1 MRKKTTGIARQTRAG
16 SPEPAEATLLEEG
29 APMGHARRISLA
41 KISLAKK
48 ALLAAATVAGLAGTA
63 AAQEVVKVG
72 FILPMTG
79 QSASTG
85 RQVEAGARLYVAEHG
100 DTVAGKKIELV
111 FKDDGGVP
119 DVSKRLAQELVVRE
133 KANVIAGFG
142 LTPLAFAAAP
152 IATQAKVPMIV
163 TAAATSAITEKSP
176 YIARTSFTLPQ
187 VTVGIADW
195 AAKNGIKKV
204 VTIVSDY
211 GPGNDAA
218 TFFKKTF
225 TADGGEVVDELK
237 VPLQN
242 PDFSPFLQRAKDAKP
257 DAVFV
262 FVPSG
267 QGAVFMKQFAERGL
281 TEAGIKLIATGDLL
295 DDDLLD
301 KIGDVALGIV
311 NTHHYSAAH
320 DSPENKAFVAAFKA
334 ANEGMRPNFMGLA
347 GYDGMALIYEALKKT
362 NGDVSGDAMI
372 AAMKGA
378 KWVSPRGP
386 VEIDAETR
394 DIIQNVYVRK
404 VERLPDGLYNVEFST
419 IEAVKDPAKAGL

>member
-1 MRKKTTGIARQTRAG
+1 MKK
-16 SPEPAEATLLEEG
+16 SLATLIAG
-29 APMGHARRISLA
+29 AL
-41 KISLAKK
+41 
-48 ALLAAATVAGLAGTA
+48 VAGLAGPA
-63 AAQEVVKVG
+63 VAEDAVKVG

-85 RQVEAGARLYVAEHG
+85 RQVEAGARLYVAQHG
-100 DTVAGKKIELV
+100 DTVAGKKIELI

-119 DVSKRLAQELVVRE
+119 DVTKRIAQELVVRD
-133 KANVIAGFG
+133 KVNVLAGFG

-163 TAAATSAITEKSP
+163 TAAATSVITEKSP

-187 VTVGIADW
+187 VSVGMADF
-195 AAKNGIKKV
+195 AAKDGIKTV

-211 GPGNDAA
+211 GPGTDANA
-218 TFFKKTF
+218 FFKKRF
-225 TADGGEVVDELK
+225 EAAGGKVVEELK

-242 PDFSPFLQRAKDAKP
+242 PDFSAFLQRAKDAAP

-281 TEAGIKLIATGDLL
+281 AEAGIKLIATGDLL
-295 DDDLLD
+295 DDDLLN
-301 KIGDVALGIV
+301 KMGDVALGVV

-334 ANEGMRPNFMGLA
+334 ANGGMRPNFMGLA
-347 GYDGMALIYEALKKT
+347 AYDGMALIYAALEKT
-362 NGDVSGDAMI
+362 GGDVSGDALI
-372 AAMKGA
+372 AAMKGM
-378 KWVSPRGP
+378 KWTSPRGP

-404 VERLPDGLYNVEFST
+404 VERVDGELYNVEFDT
-419 IEAVKDPAKAGL
+419 IEAVKDPAKAGE

>member
-1 MRKKTTGIARQTRAG
+1 MKK
-16 SPEPAEATLLEEG
+16 
-29 APMGHARRISLA
+29 SLA
-41 KISLAKK
+41 ILMAG
-48 ALLAAATVAGLAGTA
+48 ALVAGLAGPA
-63 AAQEVVKVG
+63 VAEDAVKVG

-85 RQVEAGARLYVAEHG
+85 RQVEAGARLYVAQHG
-100 DTVAGKKIELV
+100 DTVAGKKIELI

-119 DVSKRLAQELVVRE
+119 DVTKRIAQELVVRD
-133 KANVIAGFG
+133 KVNVLAGFG

-163 TAAATSAITEKSP
+163 TAAATSVITEKSP

-187 VTVGIADW
+187 VSVGMADF
-195 AAKNGIKKV
+195 AAKDGIKTV

-211 GPGNDAA
+211 GPGTDANA
-218 TFFKKTF
+218 FFKKRF
-225 TADGGEVVDELK
+225 EAAGGKVVEELK

-242 PDFSPFLQRAKDAKP
+242 PDFSAFLQRAKDAAP

-281 TEAGIKLIATGDLL
+281 AEAGIKLIATGDLL
-295 DDDLLD
+295 DDDLLN
-301 KIGDVALGIV
+301 KMGDVALGVV

-347 GYDGMALIYEALKKT
+347 AYDGMALIYAALEKT
-362 NGDVSGDAMI
+362 GGDVSGDALI
-372 AAMKGA
+372 AAMKGMT
-378 KWVSPRGP
+378 WTSPRGP
-386 VEIDAETR
+386 VKIDAETR

-404 VERLPDGLYNVEFST
+404 VERVDGELYNVEFDT
-419 IEAVKDPAKAGL
+419 IEAVKDPAKAEK

>member
-1 MRKKTTGIARQTRAG
+1 MKKSLSILMAG
-16 SPEPAEATLLEEG
+16 
-29 APMGHARRISLA
+29 
-41 KISLAKK
+41 
-48 ALLAAATVAGLAGTA
+48 ALVAGLAGPA
-63 AAQEVVKVG
+63 FAEDAVKVG

-85 RQVEAGARLYVAEHG
+85 RQVEAGARLYVAQHG
-100 DTVAGKKIELV
+100 DTVAGKKIELI

-119 DVSKRLAQELVVRE
+119 DVTKRIAQELVVRD
-133 KANVIAGFG
+133 KVNVLAGFG

-187 VTVGIADW
+187 VSVGMADF
-195 AAKNGIKKV
+195 AAKDGIKTV

-211 GPGNDAA
+211 GPGTDANA
-218 TFFKKTF
+218 FFKKRF
-225 TADGGEVVDELK
+225 EAAGGKVVEELK

-242 PDFSPFLQRAKDAKP
+242 PDFSAFLQRAKDAAP

-281 TEAGIKLIATGDLL
+281 AEAGIKLIATGDLL
-295 DDDLLD
+295 DDDLLN
-301 KIGDVALGIV
+301 KMGDVALGVV

-347 GYDGMALIYEALKKT
+347 AYDGMALIYAALEKT
-362 NGDVSGDAMI
+362 GGDVSGDALI
-372 AAMKGA
+372 AAMKGM
-378 KWVSPRGP
+378 KWTSPRGP

-404 VERLPDGLYNVEFST
+404 VERVDGELYNVEFDT
-419 IEAVKDPAKAGL
+419 IEAVKDPAKAGE